1 MRIVYVCA
9 DRGIPVYSDK
19 GASIHIQE
27 MVRAF
32 VALGHEVKV
41 VCARVGN
48 GSEVNDS
55 LNIVSIAPIG
65 EAPTNREEK
74 ERAAMTLSDAMTDHL
89 VALYQYWPFDFIYE
103 RYSLWSSAG
112 CRAGTML
119 KIPTIVEVNAP
130 LVEEQSTFRELALH
144 AEARD
149 IEAEVYRSAAALA
162 SVSKQ
167 MSDYLIKHGAPA
179 DRVHTIGNAVNTE
192 LFKPAVRAASIES
205 IDEEHFVVGFSGS
218 LKMWHG
224 LDILLMAFQQFH
236 RLVPT
241 SRLLIVGDGPK
252 RGWAEGFVAGAGLA
266 DVVVF
271 TGWVSHELLPSYLA
285 RMDVATASY
294 PPSPSHYFSP
304 LKLYEYLAM
313 GRPIVA
319 TRIGQTAELLSG
331 DKKALL
337 VEPGN
342 VEAFAEAFVKLHN
355 SPVLAD
361 NLSNEAAKE
370 GKQHDWRDNARCI
383 IEIATANGACE

>member
-27 MVRAF
+27 MIQAF
-32 VALGHEVKV
+32 IALGHEVKV

-48 GSEVNDS
+48 GFEKINGLDVEP
-55 LNIVSIAPIG
+55 IAHNGETPI
-65 EAPTNREEK
+65 NREEK
-74 ERAAMTLSDAMTDHL
+74 ELAAIKLGDAMTDYL
-89 VALYQYWPFDFIYE
+89 EKLYQYWPFDLIYE
-103 RYSLWSSAG
+103 RYSLWSAAG

-119 KIPTIVEVNAP
+119 NLPTIIEVNAP
-130 LVEEQSTFRELALH
+130 LVEEQSTYRELALH

-149 IEAEVYRSAAALA
+149 IEAEVYRSATALA

-167 MSDYLIKHGAPA
+167 MSEYLIKHGASK
-179 DRVHTIGNAVNTE
+179 DRVHTIGNAVNTDV
-192 LFKPAVRAASIES
+192 FTPAVRAALIDG

-224 LDILLMAFQQFH
+224 IDILLLAFQQFH
-236 RLVPT
+236 RQVPT
-241 SRLLIVGDGPK
+241 SRLLIVGEGPK
-252 RGWAEGFVAGAGLA
+252 RGWAEGFVAGAGLTEA
-266 DVVVF
+266 VIF
-271 TGWVSHELLPSYLA
+271 TGWVSHDLLPSYLA
-285 RMDVATASY
+285 RMDIATAPY

-319 TRIGQTAELLSG
+319 TCIGQTAELLSG
-331 DKKALL
+331 NKKALL

-342 VEAFAEAFVKLHN
+342 VETFTEALLKLQN
-355 SPVLAD
+355 DPVLAGC
-361 NLSNEAAKE
+361 LSLEAAEE
-370 GKQHDWRDNARCI
+370 GKRHDWRDNARRI
-383 IEIATANGACE
+383 IEIAATPEMTN

>member
-32 VALGHEVKV
+32 IALGHEVKV

-48 GSEVNDS
+48 GDKESDS
-55 LNIVSIAPIG
+55 LDVVPIAPTG
-65 EAPTNREEK
+65 QAPTNREEK
-74 ERAAMTLSDAMTDHL
+74 ELAAMKLSDAMTEHL
-89 VALYQYWPFDFIYE
+89 VELYQQWPFDFIYE

-112 CRAGTML
+112 CRAGTKL
-119 KIPTIVEVNAP
+119 KLPTIVEVNAP
-130 LVEEQSTFRELALH
+130 LVEEQSTYRELALH
-144 AEARD
+144 AKARD
-149 IEAEVYRSAAALA
+149 NEAEVFRSATALA

-167 MSDYLIKHGAPA
+167 MSDYLLKHGASI
-179 DRVHTIGNAVNTE
+179 DRVHTIGNAVNTA
-192 LFKPAVRAASIES
+192 LFTPTVSPASIDG
-205 IDEEHFVVGFSGS
+205 IDKEHFVVGFSGS

-224 LDILLMAFQQFH
+224 IDILLYAFQRFH

-252 RGWAEGFVAGAGLA
+252 RGWAEGFVAGAGLNDA
-266 DVVVF
+266 VVF
-271 TGWVSHELLPSYLA
+271 TGWVSHELLPSYLD
-285 RMDVATASY
+285 RMDITTAPY

-319 TRIGQTAELLSG
+319 TRIGQTAQLLAG

-342 VEAFAEAFVKLHN
+342 VEAFTEALVKLQN
-355 SPVLAD
+355 DPLLAGC
-361 NLSNEAAKE
+361 LSVAAAEE
-370 GKQHDWRDNARCI
+370 GRRHDWRDNARCV
-383 IEIATANGACE
+383 IELAATPEMVD

>member
-27 MVRAF
+27 MIQAYI
-32 VALGHEVKV
+32 ALGHEVKV

-48 GSEVNDS
+48 GYGKSDS
-55 LNIVSIAPIG
+55 LDVVPVVSTGETPIG
-65 EAPTNREEK
+65 REQK
-74 ERAAMTLSDAMTDHL
+74 ELAAMKLGDAMTDYL
-89 VALYQYWPFDFIYE
+89 VKLHQYWPFDLIYE
-103 RYSLWSSAG
+103 RYSLWSAAG
-112 CRAGTML
+112 CRTGTLL
-119 KIPTIVEVNAP
+119 KLPTIVEVNAP
-130 LVEEQSTFRELALH
+130 LVEEQSIYRELALH

-149 IEAEVYRSAAALA
+149 IEAEVYRSATALA

-167 MSDYLIKHGAPA
+167 MSDYLIKHGASS
-179 DRVHTIGNAVNTE
+179 DRVHTIGNAVNTDM
-192 LFKPAVRAASIES
+192 FTPTVRAASIDG

-224 LDILLMAFQQFH
+224 IDILLLSFQQFH
-236 RLVPT
+236 RQVPT

-266 DVVVF
+266 DAVIF
-271 TGWVSHELLPSYLA
+271 TGWVSHDLLPSYLA
-285 RMDVATASY
+285 RMDIATAPY

-313 GRPIVA
+313 GRPVVA
-319 TRIGQTAELLSG
+319 TDIGQTAELLSG
-331 DKKALL
+331 NKKALL

-342 VEAFAEAFVKLHN
+342 VEAFTEALLKLKN
-355 SPVLAD
+355 DPVLAD
-361 NLSNEAAKE
+361 RLSVEAAEE
-370 GKQHDWRDNARCI
+370 GKRHDWRDNARRI
-383 IEIATANGACE
+383 VEIAATPEMVN